1 MTLLYYLKF
10 YPKHNLLC
18 ITKFKLNIHILGL
31 NFEII
36 RSENQILRM
45 VSDKDMPE
53 LLCRVNFPLYNV
65 NMVSPRHVMLGGG
78 GGAANTGV
86 RNGFVSI
93 CLICYKNK
101 RTVTEKI
108 SPFQQ
113 SPTDFM

>member
-1 MTLLYYLKF
+1 
-10 YPKHNLLC
+10 
-18 ITKFKLNIHILGL
+18 
-31 NFEII
+31 
-36 RSENQILRM
+36 M
-45 VSDKDMPE
+45 VSDKEMPE

-101 RTVTEKI
+101 RIFSNHQLILCDI
-108 SPFQQ
+108 S
-113 SPTDFM
+113 T